1 MESNDDGHSNC
12 GMGKVPANLS
22 HLLDELDREQ
32 NNLDQ
37 QVQKLEQ
44 EKNSMEPK
52 LAALRKQSLGLRD
65 ELESLQRENHFLE
78 KDIKSLTLKSKSLA
92 GEPGSEEQGSALDRM
107 IAYNEDIRT
116 KTECHA
122 VTKSRLT
129 EFWKEAQP
137 QWDRFIQE
145 VCAAEDEAYG
155 GLQKIEDMKERLRNK
170 IEMFRKEEGSLDDL
184 NSVIEAKKNELN
196 EVIDKNLKVVHF
208 LIGGGVPLSHHHP
221 DV

>member
-1 MESNDDGHSNC
+1 MESNNDGHSN
-12 GMGKVPANLS
+12 GGIGRVPSNLS

-78 KDIKSLTLKSKSLA
+78 KDIKSLMLKSKSLA

-129 EFWKEAQP
+129 EIWKEAQS

-196 EVIDKNLKVVHF
+196 EVIEKNLKVKIY
-208 LIGGGVPLSHHHP
+208 L
-221 DV
+221 